1 MNGKLGHTH
10 LPFQAILV
18 VMSLASLACSSE
30 KAGPQP
36 ESPKPKPAT
45 DPHSLSNG
53 DKLYVK
59 QREAM
64 VRTDIAGSSLSRT
77 PVRDRSVLDVL
88 LKTPRHEFVPENLIH
103 QAYED
108 HPLPIGYGQT
118 ISQPYIVGYM
128 TEMLKPKKDYVV
140 LEIGTGSGYQAA
152 ILAQLVKKVYT
163 IEIVAPLAQST
174 AERLKRLGYENV
186 EVRTGDGYFGWPE
199 HGPFDVIIVTAAA
212 SHIPPS
218 LVEQLKPGGRMAI
231 PVGSPFQVQQLLLV
245 EKKADGSV
253 TQHSHMP
260 VQFVPLTGKGG

>member
-1 MNGKLGHTH
+1 MNGKTGLH
-10 LPFQAILV
+10 LPCQAILM
-18 VMSLASLACSSE
+18 VMSLASLACSLE
-30 KAGPQP
+30 KAGSEP
-36 ESPKPKPAT
+36 ESPKLPPAT
-45 DPHSLSNG
+45 DP
-53 DKLYVK
+53 YVK

-64 VRTDIAGSSLSRT
+64 VQNDIAGSSWSRT
-77 PVRDRSVLDVL
+77 AVRDKSVLDVL
-88 LKTPRHEFVPENLIH
+88 LKTPRHEFVPEHLTH

-108 HPLPIGYGQT
+108 HPLPIGHGQT

-128 TEMLKPKKDYVV
+128 TEMLKPKSDHEV

-152 ILAQLVKKVYT
+152 IMAQLVKKVYT
-163 IEIVAPLAQST
+163 IEIVAPLAQSA

-199 HGPFDVIIVTAAA
+199 HGPFDAIIVTAAA
-212 SHIPPS
+212 SHIPPP